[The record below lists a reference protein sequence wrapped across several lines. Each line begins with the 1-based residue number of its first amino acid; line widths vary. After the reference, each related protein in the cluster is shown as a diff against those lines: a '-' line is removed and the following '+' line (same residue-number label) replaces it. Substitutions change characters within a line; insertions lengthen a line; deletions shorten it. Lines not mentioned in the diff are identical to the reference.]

1 MRPQARE
8 RHLLPEG
15 ILCTRPSGSG
25 RAWIVGEGWSD
36 LRFTVRAD
44 SLQQL
49 EEKLR
54 AHKKW
59 PQLLERAQAHGSSLV
74 AAAAVV
80 SAPVASTATESSA
93 PTAAAAEVDSAADGV
108 EPHCKRARLCGS
120 FGDAGSVGAADGMG
134 AVAAGSWTPSAMA
147 AAAVSVADTSAVLGV
162 EEVHQSNSS
171 TTNDADENAAAYRRS
186 GRARAASER
195 FCASTY
201 STFSAYE
208 ARRVG
213 QRHKRVR
220 HESYEEL
227 QDRAKR
233 LKRGLEKC
241 KLKQQQNATKIREL
255 MDEMNSRVNELGSVI
270 GSEWMECS
278 EQLQQ
283 AALELFDEPEVAQVH
298 IRCSPAP
305 GGGGIC
311 STRLHVRVSHGSADD
326 PHDEGTPASSLEP
339 ARAAAGANDAVGS
352 SLEATR
358 DGRAGKLLLNATHL
372 KWLAVQSHEPE
383 LVLPLASIK
392 NVGSHSVQ
400 LTPFTRGQRISIQ
413 HEKHTFVFQSTNG
426 RPGGAA
432 TFAEQLRKDAE
443 AASLIKGIT
452 PCEEVEPQPAA
463 EAAAGNS
470 SIRLT
475 ARVKAGRLLR
485 SKLQEIARLEAA
497 GKLRAAQEERESL
510 NSSSALPMDAASIT
524 KQSNLAKQRVREL
537 RDVAFSFGDLSLTK
551 EIVERFLNVPEVRV
565 LLSKESSGRKERVD
579 AETAGVLLDTAK
591 NFISKMF
598 QTRGRLS
605 DVNRNAMAACLAELL
620 PANLFKD
627 HRGRSA
633 CRILG
638 ISYRR
643 AKRHSE
649 LNGQL
654 LKDGASGWKLVE
666 TSTHFDNVAKSAA
679 PIKEFFHSELFSTP
693 DNQNKQMVRND
704 NYNNQAHD
712 NLTRLALLVPKKGRV
727 SGRVGGR

>member
-59 PQLLERAQAHGSSLV
+59 PQLLERAQAHGSGLG
-74 AAAAVV
+74 AAAADV
-80 SAPVASTATESSA
+80 SAPVASAATESSA

-108 EPHCKRARLCGS
+108 ERHCKRARLCGS
-120 FGDAGSVGAADGMG
+120 FGDAGSVGAADEMG
-134 AVAAGSWTPSAMA
+134 AVAAGSWTPSATA
-147 AAAVSVADTSAVLGV
+147 AAAVSVADTSAVEGV
-162 EEVHQSNSS
+162 EEVHQDLDESRSNRSK
-171 TTNDADENAAAYRRS
+171 TPDAAENAAAYRRS

-241 KLKQQQNATKIREL
+241 KLKQQQNAAKIREL
-255 MDEMNSRVNELGSVI
+255 MDEMNSRVSELGSVI

-305 GGGGIC
+305 GGGSIC

-452 PCEEVEPQPAA
+452 PCEEVEPQPVA
-463 EAAAGNS
+463 EAAAGKS
-470 SIRLT
+470 
-475 ARVKAGRLLR
+475 
-485 SKLQEIARLEAA
+485 
-497 GKLRAAQEERESL
+497 
-510 NSSSALPMDAASIT
+510 
-524 KQSNLAKQRVREL
+524 
-537 RDVAFSFGDLSLTK
+537 
-551 EIVERFLNVPEVRV
+551 
-565 LLSKESSGRKERVD
+565 
-579 AETAGVLLDTAK
+579 
-591 NFISKMF
+591 
-598 QTRGRLS
+598 
-605 DVNRNAMAACLAELL
+605 
-620 PANLFKD
+620 
-627 HRGRSA
+627 
-633 CRILG
+633 
-638 ISYRR
+638 RR
-643 AKRHSE
+643 ALRVTAPCAK
-649 LNGQL
+649 
-654 LKDGASGWKLVE
+654 GAAL
-666 TSTHFDNVAKSAA
+666 SAA
-679 PIKEFFHSELFSTP
+679 PMLSLEQWAEELAPGMLVAVRAHISEQRVEGEYWLANLCSKAFTAP
-693 DNQNKQMVRND
+693 DNMV
-704 NYNNQAHD
+704 Y
-712 NLTRLALLVPKKGRV
+712 VCWC
-727 SGRVGGR
+727 SF